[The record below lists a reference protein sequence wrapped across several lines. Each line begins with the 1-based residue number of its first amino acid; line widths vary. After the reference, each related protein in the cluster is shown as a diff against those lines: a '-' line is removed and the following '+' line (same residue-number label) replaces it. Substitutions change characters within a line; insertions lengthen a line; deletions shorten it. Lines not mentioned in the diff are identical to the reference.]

1 MITSVFKKS
10 TPLNLILVVFL
21 MLVFF
26 FLYQFQDLT
35 WLNTSL
41 SLFKKL
47 GLFLVLIGSVF
58 VTNFIAKKNGLS
70 KDSAYIILF
79 YFLLLLF
86 FPTVLD
92 NYKLILANFFI
103 LLALRRLISLQSL
116 KASKEKIFDAS
127 LWIFIASMFHF
138 WCLLYIVLVFISILF
153 HVSRDYRNWILP
165 FIALFAVGII
175 SVFLS
180 IFFNKNIVD
189 HVIENAT
196 IDLKI
201 DYFTNNYQNGAF
213 SIYLTIALFFVVS
226 MFTSFSN
233 KPLLLQTSFKKII
246 ASFFIGIVI
255 FVISSNKSNDLL
267 VFTMTPLAV
276 MATSHIEIK
285 QLQLKQEIVLM
296 LFILCSLFAFFSQ
309 LN

>member
-26 FLYQFQDLT
+26 FMYQMQDLT
-35 WLNTSL
+35 WFSSTL
-41 SLFKKL
+41 SLFKKM
-47 GLFLVLIGSVF
+47 GLFLILLGSVF
-58 VTNFIAKKNGLS
+58 VANFVAKKNGLS
-70 KDSAYIILF
+70 KDSSYVILF
-79 YFLLLLF
+79 YFLFLLF
-86 FPTVLD
+86 FPSALD

-138 WCLLYIVLVFISILF
+138 WCILYIVLVFISILF

-175 SVFLS
+175 S
-180 IFFNKNIVD
+180 IFFSITFNKSIVD
-189 HVIENAT
+189 HVIEHT
-196 IDLKI
+196 TTHFGI

-213 SIYLTIALFFVVS
+213 SIYMTIALFFVIS
-226 MFTSFSN
+226 MFNSLSN

-246 ASFFIGIVI
+246 ASFFIGLVI

-267 VFTMTPLAV
+267 IFTFAPLAV

-285 QLQLKQEIVLM
+285 QLQLKQEIVLSV
-296 LFILCSLFAFFSQ
+296 LILCSLFAFFSQ
-309 LN
+309 V

>member
-35 WLNTSL
+35 WLNSSF

-58 VTNFIAKKNGLS
+58 VINFIAKKNGLS
-70 KDSAYIILF
+70 KDSCYIILY

-86 FPTVLD
+86 FPSCLD

-127 LWIFIASMFHF
+127 LWIFIASIFHF
-138 WCLLYIVLVFISILF
+138 WCLLYIILVFISILF

-175 SVFLS
+175 SVFFS
-180 IFFNKNIVD
+180 ISFNNNFVEHI
-189 HVIENAT
+189 IENAT

-213 SIYLTIALFFVVS
+213 SIYLTIALFFLVS

-246 ASFFIGIVI
+246 ASFFIGILI
-255 FVISSNKSNDLL
+255 FAISSPKSNDLL
-267 VFTMTPLAV
+267 LFTFAPLAV
-276 MATSHIEIK
+276 MATSHIEVK
-285 QLQLKQEIVLM
+285 QLQLKQELVL
-296 LFILCSLFAFFSQ
+296 LVFILCSLFAFFTQ
-309 LN
+309 L